1 MQFFQS
7 VSSRKTS
14 LLITTFAALLIL
26 APPSHAADDETK
38 HVLDDSIAS
47 NLPKSIADPGDVRAR
62 LSASGILY
70 GATYIGEVFGNASGG
85 IERGRHFD
93 GLLDIWTDIDL
104 SKLAGWPG
112 LSFHANAYRSDGSSI
127 TLESVG
133 TIAAVSHIE
142 ATPATRLFEAW
153 FEQSL
158 FDGRASLRF
167 GQLAADAEFATL
179 DSSATFISSTFGWN
193 TLMTDNLPNGGPI
206 YPLAT
211 PGVRLQVKPIE
222 GLTAMVAVYNGDP
235 VGPCDG
241 DPQKCNSHELDFRV
255 SDPPLVMTE
264 VAYDH
269 TVGLPGTIK
278 LGGWR
283 SFKTFDDQR
292 FDTGGRSLADPSSN
306 GEPRH
311 YDENYGIYAVIY
323 QMLYR
328 VPEAPDKGVHVFARF
343 AGSPSDRNQID
354 FYAEGGL
361 TFAGLF
367 SSRPDDSF
375 GVGIAYTHISNNAA
389 DLDRDARSFT
399 GQATVIRNYELLLE
413 LSYKVHLLPGWTLQ
427 PDFQYYW
434 NPGGNRVDPSD
445 PADPKGIPNT
455 AVFGLRTTISY

>member
-1 MQFFQS
+1 MS
-7 VSSRKTS
+7 VFHFNAYAAAVLLGFIVVFSSTS
-14 LLITTFAALLIL
+14 R
-26 APPSHAADDETK
+26 AADDDAK
-38 HVLDDSIAS
+38 HVLDESIVS
-47 NLPKSIADPGDVRAR
+47 NLPADLADPGKFRAR
-62 LSASGILY
+62 LAASGIQY
-70 GATYIGEVFGNASGG
+70 GATYIGETFANASGG
-85 IERGRHFD
+85 IERGRHFH

-104 SKLAGWPG
+104 SRLTGWRG
-112 LSFHANAYRSDGSSI
+112 LSFHANAYRSDGTSI

-142 ATPATRLFEAW
+142 ATPETRLFEAW

-158 FDGRASLRF
+158 FNGRASLRF

-211 PGVRLQVKPIE
+211 PGVQLAIKPSE
-222 GLTAMVAVYNGDP
+222 GLTAMVALYNGDP
-235 VGPCDG
+235 VWPCDG
-241 DPQKCNSHELDFRV
+241 DPQKCNKHGIDFRV
-255 SDPPLVMTE
+255 SDPPLVMAE
-264 VAYDH
+264 VAYDY
-269 TVGLPGTIK
+269 TVGLPSTIK

-283 SFKTFDDQR
+283 SFETFDDQR
-292 FDTGGRSLADPSSN
+292 FDTEGRSLADPVSN

-323 QMLYR
+323 QMLFR
-328 VPEAPDKGVHVFARF
+328 VPETSDKGVHVFARV

-367 SSRPDDSF
+367 SNRPDDSF
-375 GVGIAYTHISNNAA
+375 GIGIAFTHISNNAA
-389 DLDRDARSFT
+389 NLDRDSRGFN
-399 GQATVIRNYELLLE
+399 GQAIAIRNYELLLE
-413 LSYKVHLLPGWTLQ
+413 LSYKAQVLPGWTLQ

-434 NPGGNRVDPSD
+434 NPGGNGVDPSD
-445 PADPKGIPNT
+445 PTDPRGIPNT
-455 AVFGLRTTISY
+455 TILGLRTTVSY